1 MKRSLSVHRA
11 AFLRLAPAAA
21 VCAVVMLV
29 FGGIVTHDWV
39 EFDDTIHVTENPSF
53 FPVSWQGLAGFW
65 ALPYRNLYVPM
76 SYMLYAGECVA
87 TRWLYGDGPTA
98 ALRPVLF
105 HVVSVVLHALCTLL
119 VLRLLRRYT
128 TRPWIAAA
136 GAIVFA
142 IHPLQ
147 VESVAWIA
155 EQRGLL
161 AGLLSL
167 TAIDRFLYW
176 LDREGGSKLV
186 QPSYVLATVA
196 FGLALLSKPTAV
208 VTPLLALAIAVGGGK
223 ASWAAVARP
232 LAPWAVLAATAA
244 VITRLV
250 QPPELTWFHVP
261 FAARPLVAAD
271 AIAFYAAKIL
281 APVDL
286 CVAYG
291 RSPRVALVDPR
302 APLAA
307 LMVALGLLA
316 VMLLPRCRQWRLPVS
331 LFLIPLVPVLG
342 LTDFGF
348 QNQSTVADRYAYLA
362 MLGPALAVVR
372 AGELLEAFQRPRA
385 LWRIAAG
392 AWIIVM
398 GMTSFYQTATWRNTC
413 TLAECACH
421 VTPGDTGAW
430 TMLAGHYLATGD
442 SERALACAHRAL
454 DIAPKNGLALLN
466 VFGAAVRLGRSAE
479 IATTSARLRGLGYTD
494 EDLVEA
500 FYDRGVSHL
509 KADRATEAAIDFGIA
524 LDHDPKHPWV
534 ATNLGVALTRLGRI
548 DAAVAVLRES
558 LDQNPV
564 NAAAWVG
571 LGNALLEQG
580 AAEEAVAAYGR
591 AIELEPD
598 DAATLANRAW
608 ARLASGDRAG
618 AARDAEAVT
627 VLGHPIDPDLRAAV
641 GKFGAPPVPP

>member
-1 MKRSLSVHRA
+1 
-11 AFLRLAPAAA
+11 
-21 VCAVVMLV
+21 
-29 FGGIVTHDWV
+29 
-39 EFDDTIHVTENPSF
+39 
-53 FPVSWQGLAGFW
+53 
-65 ALPYRNLYVPM
+65 
-76 SYMLYAGECVA
+76 
-87 TRWLYGDGPTA
+87 
-98 ALRPVLF
+98 
-105 HVVSVVLHALCTLL
+105 
-119 VLRLLRRYT
+119 
-128 TRPWIAAA
+128 
-136 GAIVFA
+136 
-142 IHPLQ
+142 
-147 VESVAWIA
+147 
-155 EQRGLL
+155 
-161 AGLLSL
+161 
-167 TAIDRFLYW
+167 
-176 LDREGGSKLV
+176 
-186 QPSYVLATVA
+186 
-196 FGLALLSKPTAV
+196 
-208 VTPLLALAIAVGGGK
+208 
-223 ASWAAVARP
+223 
-232 LAPWAVLAATAA
+232 
-244 VITRLV
+244 
-250 QPPELTWFHVP
+250 
-261 FAARPLVAAD
+261 
-271 AIAFYAAKIL
+271 
-281 APVDL
+281 
-286 CVAYG
+286 
-291 RSPRVALVDPR
+291 
-302 APLAA
+302 
-307 LMVALGLLA
+307 
-316 VMLLPRCRQWRLPVS
+316 
-331 LFLIPLVPVLG
+331 
-342 LTDFGF
+342 
-348 QNQSTVADRYAYLA
+348 
-362 MLGPALAVVR
+362 
-372 AGELLEAFQRPRA
+372 
-385 LWRIAAG
+385 
-392 AWIIVM
+392 
-398 GMTSFYQTATWRNTC
+398 MTSFYQTATWRNTC
-413 TLAECACH
+413 TLAERACH

-641 GKFGAPPVPP
+641 GKFGAPP

>member
-1 MKRSLSVHRA
+1 MTRDLSVHRA
-11 AFLRLAPAAA
+11 PFLRLAPAAA
-21 VCAVVMLV
+21 VCAVVILV

-39 EFDDTIHVTENPSF
+39 EFDDTIHVIENPSF
-53 FPVSWQGLAGFW
+53 FPVSWHGLAGFW
-65 ALPYRNLYVPM
+65 TRPYRNLYVPM

-87 TRWLYGDGPTA
+87 TRSLYGDGPTA
-98 ALRPVLF
+98 ALRPGLF
-105 HVVSVVLHALCTLL
+105 HVVSLMLHAVSVVL
-119 VLRLLRRYT
+119 VLRLLRRST
-128 TRPWIAAA
+128 TRPWIAAT

-161 AGLLSL
+161 AALLSL
-167 TAIDRFLYW
+167 TAIDRFLHW
-176 LDREGGSKLV
+176 LDREGGASLM

-196 FGLALLSKPTAV
+196 FGLALLSKPTAI

-232 LAPWAVLAATAA
+232 LAPWAMLAVAAA

-250 QPPELTWFHVP
+250 QPPELTRFHVP

-271 AIAFYAAKIL
+271 AIAFYAAKTL

-291 RSPRVALVDPR
+291 RSPRVALADPR

-307 LMVALGLLA
+307 LLVALGLLA

-342 LTDFGF
+342 LTDFVF
-348 QNQSTVADRYAYLA
+348 QNQSTVADRYTYLA

-372 AGELLEAFQRPRA
+372 AGELLEGFQRPRA

-398 GMTSFYQTATWRNTC
+398 GMTTFYQTATWRNTC
-413 TLAECACH
+413 TLAERACH

-442 SERALACAHRAL
+442 SGRALACAQRAL
-454 DIAPKNGLALLN
+454 DIAPKNDVALLN
-466 VFGAAVRLGRSAE
+466 AFGAAVRLGHSAE
-479 IATTSARLRGLGYTD
+479 MAATSSRLHALGYTD
-494 EDLVEA
+494 DDLVEV
-500 FYDRGVSHL
+500 FYNRGVSHL
-509 KADRATEAAIDFGIA
+509 KALRAAEAAIDLGIA
-524 LDHDPKHPWV
+524 LDHDPKHPWA

-558 LDQNPV
+558 LDQNPA

-591 AIELEPD
+591 AIELDPD
-598 DAATLANRAW
+598 DAATLTNRAW
-608 ARLASGDRAG
+608 ARLASGDTAG
-618 AARDAEAVT
+618 ARADIARVIT
-627 VLGHPIDPDLRAAV
+627 LGHRPPADLVEAARQR
-641 GKFGAPPVPP
+641 